1 MVAKERANTAEKRL
15 EEESKVRLAEMTT
28 YNNLIDVKASIYNR
42 LAETANVF
50 LVITARPTGPTSPR
64 TNNPSLVNGN
74 SYSQEVSQ
82 LTTREI

>member
-42 LAETANVF
+42 LAETADIF
-50 LVITARPTGPTSPR
+50 LVILNPDGITIKAARIRRRRDHNGS
-64 TNNPSLVNGN
+64 PSLI
-74 SYSQEVSQ
+74 
-82 LTTREI
+82 TRWRAV